1 VWWKSMKK
9 IYRLQGIGGSI
20 YVALPKEWLKRYGLG
35 KGSAVEVSVDIDG
48 ALKIV
53 PLKESVRASET
64 MFTKQGSEIE
74 IFIDKHEEVYTSL
87 LSAYLRGF
95 DVITLRFSGGAIE
108 REIKRVIDS
117 AKDLLLGLETLD
129 IGSNYIV
136 LKVLASENVEM
147 ESLIRNMHK
156 MVRSMYSDALNS
168 IELNDIELAKAVI
181 LRDRDV
187 NKLYFYTTRII
198 RKKISTQLLEPRVL
212 LKLIDYRMLI
222 KFVEE
227 IGDEAKNAAISSI
240 EIISKKI
247 EVNQENLSKIR
258 DAVSS
263 IDEIYRDVI
272 MKAHEKS
279 VEISE
284 LRQHMKTCLTIRDTL
299 KHMRIILAEEK
310 RWYWFTEFVKS
321 FENIAM
327 NVYDILSLVPFELA
341 STMIYE

>member
-1 VWWKSMKK
+1 MRK

-20 YVALPKEWLKRYGLG
+20 YVALPKEWLKRYSLD
-35 KGSAVEVSVDIDG
+35 KGSAVEVSIDIDG

-53 PLKESVRASET
+53 PLKESVKVSEA
-64 MFTKQGSEIE
+64 MFVKQGNEIE
-74 IFIDKHEEVYTSL
+74 IFIDKPEEVYTSL

-108 REIKRVIDS
+108 REVKKTIDS
-117 AKDLLLGLETLD
+117 VKDLLLGLETLD

-136 LKVLASENVEM
+136 LKVLASEDTDI

-156 MVRSMYSDALNS
+156 MVRSMYSDAFNS
-168 IELNDIELAKAVI
+168 IELNDVELAKAVI

-187 NKLYFYTTRII
+187 NKLYFYITRVI
-198 RKKISTQLLEPRVL
+198 RKRISTQLLEPKVL
-212 LKLIDYRMLI
+212 LKFVDCRMLI
-222 KFVEE
+222 KFIEE

-240 EIISKKI
+240 EIISKKL
-247 EVNQENLSKIR
+247 ELNPNSVAKVRE
-258 DAVSS
+258 AVSS
-263 IDEIYRDVI
+263 IDEIYKNVI
-272 MKAHEKS
+272 MKTHEKG

-284 LRQHMKTCLTIRDTL
+284 LRQHMKTCLIVKDML
-299 KHMRIILAEEK
+299 KHMRIKLAEEK
-310 RWYWFTEFVKS
+310 HLYWFTEFIQS

-327 NVYDILSLVPFELA
+327 NVYDILSLVPFELI